1 MSSSSVAVVVV
12 VVAEL
17 VTLQP
22 VMVVQAV
29 VEHPVAGSVPV
40 PVESQFS
47 FVEYKAVIAVSS
59 TDL

>member
-1 MSSSSVAVVVV
+1 VVV